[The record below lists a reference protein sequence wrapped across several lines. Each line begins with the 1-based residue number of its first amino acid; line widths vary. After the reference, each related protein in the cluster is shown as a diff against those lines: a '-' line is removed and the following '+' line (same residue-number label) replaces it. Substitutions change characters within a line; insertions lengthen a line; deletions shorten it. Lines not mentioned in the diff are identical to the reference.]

1 MKKRF
6 LSLLVLGTA
15 MLLAGCGDKP
25 SSSVSS
31 VSEGSSSETS
41 SVENSESSSSAS
53 SAEDVNK
60 IVSIASIREVATGE
74 ICMIKVIVVKHVYTG
89 QSTPYITGMM
99 VADETGC
106 IYIYGETSAKA
117 CEVGNEIVVKGT
129 KAYYI
134 PKTDT
139 GAAAST
145 NYKGQQQL
153 TYPEIISNDN
163 GTHEIPS
170 GIVQS
175 IDALN
180 EVMNTPLT
188 TDITGNLYRVKGRIH
203 SVTSTGP
210 DVYTNYY
217 LYDLN
222 RIDSIAFYTQSNGK
236 DYTWLDEYKD
246 KAVDITFAVL
256 NAKPGTGLWRGL
268 PIAVNGEAEVTARQ
282 EADFAAERA
291 LLKISDEYTAAMS
304 NTLPATDDKLEG
316 VTISYTSSDPEVI
329 AFTADNEITVTI
341 PSEKKEVQITASATY
356 QGETGTKTKTVSVYE
371 KVVDY
376 EITAIA
382 EAREAATDTELY
394 LEGVVARRTYKSG
407 ATSPLGC
414 FLVDSTGS
422 IVVYQSASMLDNI
435 SEIEEGNKIVVKGK
449 IGRYIKSGITDYTGD
464 IQIMDVEVLSNDHAN
479 HPIPTESIEEKTIS
493 EIVDTPSTIN
503 ISAKIYKVTAKIV
516 KSSQSYRLADP
527 ANTDK
532 ALLLYSQ
539 KSGSDFAWLDEKGT
553 TDAVTLYVGVQ
564 NANLSSGAFL
574 WRGCPIAFVD

>member
-6 LSLLVLGTA
+6 LNLLVLGTA
-15 MLLAGCGDKP
+15 MLLAGCGDNA
-25 SSSVSS
+25 SSSA
-31 VSEGSSSETS
+31 SESSSSEIS
-41 SVENSESSSSAS
+41 SVASSASTSSAS
-53 SAEDVNK
+53 SAEEVDT
-60 IVSIASIREVATGE
+60 IVSIASIRDAATGE
-74 ICMIKVIVVKHVYTG
+74 IFTIKGIVVKHVYTG
-89 QSTPYITGMM
+89 QGTPYITGMM

-106 IYIYGETSAKA
+106 IYVYGETSAKS
-117 CEVGNEIVVKGT
+117 CTVGNEIVVKGT

-153 TYPEIISNDN
+153 TYPEIVSNDN

-170 GIVQS
+170 GIIRS
-175 IDALN
+175 IDSLE
-180 EVMNTPLT
+180 EVMDTPLT
-188 TDITGNLYRVKGRIH
+188 NDITGNLYRVKGRIH

-217 LYDLN
+217 LYGLN

-268 PIAVNGEAEVTARQ
+268 PIAVNGETEVTARE

-291 LLKISDEYTAAMS
+291 LSKISDEYTASMN
-304 NTLPATDDKLEG
+304 NTLPTTDDKLEG
-316 VTISYTSSDPEVI
+316 VTVSYTSSDSEVI
-329 AFTADNEITVTI
+329 AFTENNEITVTV
-341 PSEKKEVQITASATY
+341 PSEKKEVQVTASATY

-371 KVVDY
+371 KIADY
-376 EITAIA
+376 ELTTIA
-382 EAREAATDTELY
+382 EAKEAPTDTELY

-414 FLVDSTGS
+414 FLVDTTGS
-422 IVVYQSASMLDNI
+422 IVVYQSASTLDNI

-449 IGRYIKSGITDYTGD
+449 IGRYIKNGITDYTGD
-464 IQIMDVEVLSNDHAN
+464 IQIMDVEVLSNDHGN
-479 HPIPTESIEEKTIS
+479 HSIPTESVEEKTIS
-493 EIVDTPSTIN
+493 EIVDTPSTTN
-503 ISAKIYKVTAKIV
+503 ITGNIYKVTAKIV
-516 KSSQSYRLADP
+516 KNSQSYRLADP
-527 ANTDK
+527 ADTEK
-532 ALLLYSQ
+532 TLLLYSQ

-553 TDAVTLYVGVQ
+553 SDAVTLYVGVQ
-564 NANLSSGAFL
+564 NANLSSGKFL